1 MIILAMDTSGP
12 CASVALMQ
20 DGVITHEETARH
32 GLTHSQTVLPMA
44 ERALECAGLQPKM

>member
-20 DGVITHEETARH
+20 DGVRVMGLRTHRPCCLWQSAH
-32 GLTHSQTVLPMA
+32 WNAPGFSL
-44 ERALECAGLQPKM
+44 KM